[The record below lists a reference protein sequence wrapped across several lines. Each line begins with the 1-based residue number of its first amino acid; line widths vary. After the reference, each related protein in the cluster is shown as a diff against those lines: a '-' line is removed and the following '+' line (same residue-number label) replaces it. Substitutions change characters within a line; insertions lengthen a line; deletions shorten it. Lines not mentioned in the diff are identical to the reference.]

1 MACRALTRRDFGP
14 STRRANAG
22 RLWRRRDGDDRMQ
35 PNGDARVVVTGFG
48 LITPIGTGVEAF
60 WDSLKNGRGGV
71 RGITQFDPSPL
82 SSQIAG
88 EVPDFD
94 PTLFLNR
101 KEARRMSRAS
111 QFAVGAAH
119 LAVQDAGLTID

>member
-48 LITPIGTGVEAF
+48 LITPIGTG
-60 WDSLKNGRGGV
+60 
-71 RGITQFDPSPL
+71 
-82 SSQIAG
+82 G

-119 LAVQDAGLTID
+119 LAVQDAGLTIDDGNRED